1 MEFARGAWTQIVC
14 RMEIKMKLRN
24 VLIVVKDIEQSK
36 KYYHDLF
43 GLEMLLDNGGNMI
56 LSEGL
61 VLQEEE
67 CWKDFLQGDVLPRN
81 NHSELY
87 FEEAEIE
94 SFVDKLERLYPETE
108 YVNPLTTHSWGQKV
122 VRFYDLDIDYA
133 ACRGKNIFWNKIRR
147 IIYTK
152 RHQRRL
158 EEILL
163 KEKPDITI
171 SMMTGREREW
181 LYRLKDGS
189 KKILEC
195 HFSYFSYQNVKGI
208 INRYKIKRFLNK
220 IKYYDRLVVLTEE
233 DRKDW
238 GRKDNIVVIPNA
250 LTFYPKESADLSI
263 PRVIA
268 VGRLSAQK
276 GFDRLIAIW
285 AEIEPYFPDWK
296 LTIIGSGELQD
307 TLERQIGL
315 LKLKSV
321 EICPPRAEI
330 IREYLGSSVYVL
342 TSRHEGF
349 PMVLHEAMACGLPV
363 VAYTCKC
370 GPRDIIQDRQDGFL
384 IEEGDENEFVK
395 RLSQLMADSSLR
407 QKVGN
412 EARRNI
418 IRFALPSVMKKWE
431 NLFITLASQDE

>member
-1 MEFARGAWTQIVC
+1 MKIIYNIPNIIRMAGMERILAIKANYLAGLTG
-14 RMEIKMKLRN
+14 ME
-24 VLIVVKDIEQSK
+24 VVIITYEQK
-36 KYYHDLF
+36 NLPLAF
-43 GLEMLLDNGGNMI
+43 
-56 LSEGL
+56 
-61 VLQEEE
+61 
-67 CWKDFLQGDVLPRN
+67 DF
-81 NHSELY
+81 S
-87 FEEAEIE
+87 
-94 SFVDKLERLYPETE
+94 DKI
-108 YVNPLTTHSWGQKV
+108 
-122 VRFYDLDIDYA
+122 RFYDLDIDYA
-133 ACRGKNIFWNKIRR
+133 ACRGKNIFWNKIRG

-220 IKYYDRLVVLTEE
+220 IKYSDRLVVLTEE